1 MLLCL
6 GKLCLCTFDVLGK
19 KEKKHKTVDELVK
32 LKDGYEEAIGISTP
46 SKEMSCLNT
55 QSSLV
60 RLANNKVLTAVC
72 IFIMMQYFNIS
83 VSSICMCP
91 FNPFK
96 WLFE

>member
-1 MLLCL
+1 MLSRNVYITVYVLMC
-6 GKLCLCTFDVLGK
+6 LGK

-46 SKEMSCLNT
+46 SKEMSCLSM

-72 IFIMMQYFNIS
+72 IYYDA
-83 VSSICMCP
+83 V
-91 FNPFK
+91 FK
-96 WLFE
+96 NCS